1 MIALV
6 FIVGMMFGVG
16 IGFTAVALLN
26 AGKEEE

>member
-1 MIALV
+1 MIALI

-26 AGKEEE
+26 AGREE